1 LGIFFAIYF
10 EKSVCMKI
18 FLLLTS
24 LLLLSLNAK
33 DTDYSIII
41 NKPFNSQLLAI
52 EQDYDRDIT
61 AVGFTE
67 KFNTKT
73 QTSRS
78 YTDPFK
84 YLASI
89 NDTDGMQMQ
98 LIKLDQGTGKVL
110 LDKSSNLAK
119 FSEAI
124 AITKTPSNGYYI
136 GGNTMDAQVIL
147 LKLDANANLIFKK
160 SFGTKNFN
168 SLRNIVQLNDGGVLA
183 VGSSTSSRS
192 IHDPLFET
200 GLGLNDIFLTRF
212 SKDGHKLWSKKYG
225 TQYDDRGI
233 DAVEAFD
240 GSFIVVST
248 TRYDNYRDVTLMRI
262 GENGNKIW
270 LKHYK
275 EQKSI
280 SPKKIIRLRD
290 NNFLL
295 ALSEVDEM
303 NKEQIRLIKFDLQKN
318 VILDKKLHTLYPSV
332 LNDIKEYADGGI
344 VGVGYVRD
352 ASNTDAL
359 VVMLNSELKQLN
371 QAHFGED
378 NYDRF
383 NAVTILNNSQIA
395 CAGIFTHNKSQE
407 SNMWIVKLNRDTTFV
422 QKSTKALG
430 IYKML
435 VKLYA
440 KEIKSK
446 QIKINQDL
454 SIEFIDKRLY
464 FGVSKYK
471 LTKTQKIFLDT
482 FSKKLTS
489 FLHQYQSQVKTLEVN
504 GYTSSEWGKASFE
517 DRYIKNEK
525 LSMKRSFETLDYIFH
540 CQDKKTKV
548 WLTKILKGS
557 GYSYR
562 KKITFSNVEN
572 KQKSRRVSL
581 RIILF

>member
-1 LGIFFAIYF
+1 MFFAIYF

-41 NKPFNSQLLAI
+41 NKPFNSQLFAI
-52 EQDYDRDIT
+52 VQDYDRDIT
-61 AVGFTE
+61 AVGFTK
-67 KFNTKT
+67 KFNSQT
-73 QTSRS
+73 QTNRS

-89 NDTDGMQMQ
+89 NDADGTQMQ
-98 LIKLDQGTGKVL
+98 LIKLNKKTGKVL
-110 LDKSSNLAK
+110 LDKSSNLSR

-136 GGNTMDAQVIL
+136 GGHTMDGQVIL

-168 SLRNIVQLNDGGVLA
+168 SLKNLVQLNDGGVLA

-192 IHDPLFET
+192 INDPLFET

-212 SKDGHKLWSKKYG
+212 SKDGRKLWSKKYG
-225 TQYDDRGI
+225 TRYDDRGI
-233 DAVEAFD
+233 DAVEAYD

-248 TRYDNYRDVTLMRI
+248 TRYNKNRNVTLMRI

-270 LKHYK
+270 LKHFK
-275 EQKSI
+275 QQKSI
-280 SPKKIIRLRD
+280 FAKKVIRLRD

-295 ALSEVDEM
+295 ALSEMDEM

-318 VILDKKLHTLYPSV
+318 VILDKKLHTQYSCA
-332 LNDIKEYADGGI
+332 LNDIKEYSDGGI

-352 ASNTDAL
+352 AYDTDAL
-359 VVMLNSELKQLN
+359 VVMLNSGLKQLH
-371 QAHFGED
+371 QAHFGGD

-383 NAVTILNNSQIA
+383 NAVAILNNSQIA
-395 CAGIFTHNKSQE
+395 CAGVFTYTQSQE
-407 SNMWIVKLNRDTTFV
+407 SNMWIVKLNRDATFV
-422 QKSTKALG
+422 QKSAKAPK

-435 VKLYA
+435 KKLYA

-446 QIKINQDL
+446 QIIINQDL
-454 SIEFIDKRLY
+454 SIKFIDKNLY
-464 FGVSKYK
+464 FGASKYK
-471 LTKTQKIFLDT
+471 LTKAQKIFLDR
-482 FSKKLTS
+482 FSKKLIS
-489 FLHQYQSQVKTLEVN
+489 FLHQYKAQVKTLEVN
-504 GYTSSEWGKASFE
+504 GYTSSEWKNASFE
-517 DRYIKNEK
+517 EGYIKNEK
-525 LSMKRSFETLDYIFH
+525 LSMKRSFETLNYIFNS
-540 CQDKKTKV
+540 QDKKTKV

-557 GYSYR
+557 GYSYS
-562 KKITFSNVEN
+562 KQITSSDVEN